1 MSENMLES
9 IIFGLKATIREQ
21 KAEIER
27 LKDENIEERD
37 IHFKNLCGYKNRI
50 AELEKQVDELKAEN
64 KELYN
69 EHTAFIAGSLLEK
82 QNTVKDTA
90 KEICNLILEHWQGHD
105 LVECDWLRVAI
116 AEKYDVE
123 VE

>member
-1 MSENMLES
+1 MDDNKAEN
-9 IIFGLKATIREQ
+9 IIFGLKETIAEQ